1 MPVEL
6 KVAGRAKRLRGT
18 IRVPGDKSVTH
29 RALLLGAM
37 AAGSTRLHGALRA
50 GVIDA
55 MKDCLAALGVEI
67 ESLNEEET
75 LVHGTQWPPPER
87 PLACRN
93 SGTTMRLLMGALAGS
108 TVSATLTGSRRLS
121 QRPMARVAEPL
132 RKMGA
137 QISGLNGSDQP
148 PLDITGCRLR
158 GIEYE
163 MHVASAQ
170 VKTAL
175 LLAGLSAEG
184 RTQIHEPIASRD
196 HSERLLRHLGV
207 SLTRSDGTL
216 SLEPI
221 QAPLPPFELD
231 IPGDMSA
238 AAFLLAAALLAP
250 GSEIT
255 LQNVG
260 LNPTRTGLLEALQRM
275 GAQIETSTFTAADGE
290 PIGDLTAAVSALKAI
305 EIQSQQVVSMI
316 DEVPIFTV
324 IATQAHGETRIR
336 GAGELRL
343 KESDRLA
350 GMTVEL
356 RKMGAQIE
364 EHADGLTIEGPTL
377 LSGARV
383 SSHGDHRLA
392 MALTIAGMLA
402 SGETIISSAEV
413 IQESYP
419 GFMTTLRSIGA
430 DL

>member
-1 MPVEL
+1 MEYR
-6 KVAGRAKRLRGT
+6 VAGRAKRLRGA

-37 AAGSTRLHGALRA
+37 APGSTRLRGALRA
-50 GVIDA
+50 GVIDS

-67 ESLNEEET
+67 ESLDKDET
-75 LVHGTQWPPPER
+75 LVHGTQWLSPER

-108 TVSATLTGSRRLS
+108 PVSATLTGSRRLS

-132 RKMGA
+132 RRMGA

-148 PLDITGCRLR
+148 PLEITGSQLR

-163 MHVASAQ
+163 MQVASAQ

-184 RTQIHEPIASRD
+184 RTRIREPIPSRD

-207 SLTRSDGTL
+207 SVIRSDDTL

-221 QAPLPPFELD
+221 QAPLPPFELN
-231 IPGDMSA
+231 IPGDLSA
-238 AAFLLAAALLAP
+238 AAFPLAAALLAP

-255 LQNVG
+255 VQNVG
-260 LNPTRTGLLEALQRM
+260 LNPTRTGLLEALLRM
-275 GAQIETSTFTAADGE
+275 DAQIETSSPTAMDGE
-290 PIGDLTAAVSALKAI
+290 PTGNLTAAFSALKGI
-305 EIQSQQVVSMI
+305 EIQAQQVVSMI
-316 DEVPIFTV
+316 DEVPIFAV
-324 IATQAHGETRIR
+324 VATQAHGETRIR

-343 KESDRLA
+343 KESDRLS
-350 GMTVEL
+350 GMTTEL

-364 EHADGLTIEGPTL
+364 EHPDGLTIEGPTPL
-377 LSGARV
+377 RGTRV

-392 MALTIAGMLA
+392 MALTVAGMLA
-402 SGETIISSAEV
+402 SGETNIERAEV
-413 IQESYP
+413 VQESYP
-419 GFMTTLRSIGA
+419 GFMRALRSIGA
-430 DL
+430 ELW

>member
-1 MPVEL
+1 VEFR
-6 KVAGRAKRLRGT
+6 VAGHTKGLRGT

-37 AAGSTRLHGALRA
+37 AAGTTRLHGALRA

-55 MKDCLAALGVEI
+55 MNDCLAALGVEI
-67 ESLNEEET
+67 ETLDEEQT
-75 LVHGTQWPPPER
+75 LVHGTRWLPPER

-132 RKMGA
+132 RRMGA

-148 PLDITGCRLR
+148 PLEITGSELH

-163 MHVASAQ
+163 MQIASAQ

-184 RTQIHEPIASRD
+184 RTRIREPIASRD

-207 SLTRSDGTL
+207 SVVRSDGTL
-216 SLEPI
+216 SLDPI
-221 QAPLPPFELD
+221 QAPLPPFELE

-238 AAFLLAAALLAP
+238 AAFPLAAALLAP

-255 LQNVG
+255 LQKVG
-260 LNPTRTGLLEALQRM
+260 LNPTRTGLLETLQRM
-275 GAQIETSTFTAADGE
+275 EAQIETGTLTDADGE
-290 PIGDLTAAVSALKAI
+290 PTGDMTVAFSTLKGI
-305 EIQSQQVVSMI
+305 DIHREQVVSMV
-316 DEVPIFTV
+316 DEIPIFAV

-343 KESDRLA
+343 KESDRLS

-364 EHADGLTIEGPTL
+364 EHPDGLTIEGPSP
-377 LSGARV
+377 LSGTRV

-392 MALTIAGMLA
+392 MALTVAGMLA
-402 SGETIISSAEV
+402 SGETVISSAEV
-413 IQESYP
+413 VQESYP
-419 GFMTTLRSIGA
+419 GFMTTLRSMGA
-430 DL
+430 ELW

>member
-1 MPVEL
+1 VEFR
-6 KVAGRAKRLRGT
+6 VAGHAKGLRGT

-37 AAGSTRLHGALRA
+37 AAGSTRLRGALRA

-67 ESLNEEET
+67 ESLDEEQT
-75 LVHGTQWPPPER
+75 LVHGTRWLPPER

-132 RKMGA
+132 RRMGA
-137 QISGLNGSDQP
+137 QISGPNGSDQP
-148 PLDITGCRLR
+148 PLEISGAELH

-163 MHVASAQ
+163 MQIASAQ

-175 LLAGLSAEG
+175 LLAGLCAKG
-184 RTQIHEPIASRD
+184 RTRIREPIASRD

-207 SLTRSDGTL
+207 SVVRSDGTL
-216 SLEPI
+216 SLDPI

-238 AAFLLAAALLAP
+238 AAFPLAAALLAP
-250 GSEIT
+250 GSEIRV
-255 LQNVG
+255 QNVG
-260 LNPTRTGLLEALQRM
+260 LNPTRTGLLETLQRM
-275 GAQIETSTFTAADGE
+275 EAQIETGALTATDGE
-290 PIGDLTAAVSALKAI
+290 PTGDMTVAFSTLKGI
-305 EIQSQQVVSMI
+305 DIHREQVVSMV
-316 DEVPIFTV
+316 DEIPIFAV
-324 IATQAHGETRIR
+324 VATQAHGETRIR

-343 KESDRLA
+343 KESDRLS

-364 EHADGLTIEGPTL
+364 EHTDGLTIEGPTPL
-377 LSGARV
+377 TGARV

-392 MALTIAGMLA
+392 MALTVAGMLA
-402 SGETIISSAEV
+402 SGETVISSAEV
-413 IQESYP
+413 VQESYP
-419 GFMTTLRSIGA
+419 GFMTTLRSMGA
-430 DL
+430 ELW

>member
-1 MPVEL
+1 MEFR
-6 KVAGRAKRLRGT
+6 VAGHAKGLRGT
-18 IRVPGDKSVTH
+18 IQVPGDKSVTH

-37 AAGSTRLHGALRA
+37 AAGSTRLRGALRA

-67 ESLNEEET
+67 ESLDEEQT
-75 LVHGTQWPPPER
+75 LVHGTRWLPPER

-132 RKMGA
+132 RRMGA
-137 QISGLNGSDQP
+137 QISGPSGSDQP
-148 PLDITGCRLR
+148 PLEISGAELH

-163 MHVASAQ
+163 MQIASAQ

-175 LLAGLSAEG
+175 LLAGLCAKG
-184 RTQIHEPIASRD
+184 RTRIREPIASRD

-207 SLTRSDGTL
+207 SVVRSDGTL
-216 SLEPI
+216 SLDPI

-238 AAFLLAAALLAP
+238 AAFPLAAALLAP
-250 GSEIT
+250 GSEIRV
-255 LQNVG
+255 QNVG
-260 LNPTRTGLLEALQRM
+260 LNPTRTGLLETLQRM
-275 GAQIETSTFTAADGE
+275 EAQIETGALTATDGE
-290 PIGDLTAAVSALKAI
+290 PTGDMTVAFSTLKGI
-305 EIQSQQVVSMI
+305 DIHREQVVSMV
-316 DEVPIFTV
+316 DEIPIFAV
-324 IATQAHGETRIR
+324 VATQAHGETRIR

-343 KESDRLA
+343 KESDRLS

-364 EHADGLTIEGPTL
+364 EHPDGLTIEGPTPL
-377 LSGARV
+377 TGARV

-392 MALTIAGMLA
+392 MALTVAGMLA
-402 SGETIISSAEV
+402 SGETVISSAEV
-413 IQESYP
+413 VQESYP
-419 GFMTTLRSIGA
+419 GFMTTLRSMGA
-430 DL
+430 ELW